1 MIFHVL
7 TNSFQLS
14 LTFFCAVFYEFTT
27 TQSTFDVASLTSL
40 TLDLWQL
47 LFGTLVVLL
56 LLVVVVVA
64 GLTVSVLMRSNWKCD
79 FCWFIKDTLQFTFT
93 LRDGVECGFR
103 FGFSYSFTFE
113 FAFWFEFTH
122 TKGTCTRL
130 LPRRCTHE
138 HPHPHSHSHSL
149 LYSHSHSLCHS
160 FITAAGAA

>member
-7 TNSFQLS
+7 TNFFQLS

-56 LLVVVVVA
+56 VVAVVVA

-79 FCWFIKDTLQFTFT
+79 FC
-93 LRDGVECGFR
+93 
-103 FGFSYSFTFE
+103 
-113 FAFWFEFTH
+113 
-122 TKGTCTRL
+122 
-130 LPRRCTHE
+130 
-138 HPHPHSHSHSL
+138 
-149 LYSHSHSLCHS
+149 
-160 FITAAGAA
+160 